1 MRSIPRD
8 IAPVVLK
15 AARQFPAVLVTGPR
29 RAGKTYLLRK
39 LFPHAQYVLLENP
52 DTVERARRD
61 PRGLLDELKTPAIL
75 DEIQNVPELFA
86 YIRARIDA
94 APSRK
99 GQWLITGSQ
108 EAPLMQH
115 VSESMAGR
123 AAILNLMPLSYR
135 ELGKVSLVIGGFA
148 EVLAAPTGRQLWYD
162 SYIQTYLERDLRQI
176 LNVRDLAT
184 FRRFLSLLAAR
195 HGQQLNRT
203 DLSGPLGVS
212 VPTISQWLNVLEI
225 TGQILVLPPWFEN
238 VGKRIAKSPKVYI
251 ADSGMACHLLGIE
264 SLRLLEK
271 SPFLGAICEGY
282 ITAETLKN
290 QVNAGRRRE
299 AYYYRDKD
307 GLEVD
312 LVLPEA
318 NARWRLVE
326 VKASHTVRP
335 QMAEPI
341 RRLQHAL
348 GERFACGCVV
358 HRASKGGN
366 DTQAM
371 MPGIQALTFE
381 QFLSGQ

>member
-94 APSRK
+94 APSHK

-123 AAILNLMPLSYR
+123 VAILNLMPLSYH
-135 ELGKVSLVIGGFA
+135 ELGKVNLVIGGFA
-148 EVLAAPTGRQLWYD
+148 EVLAAPTSRQLWYD

-176 LNVRDLAT
+176 LNVRDLAS
-184 FRRFLSLLAAR
+184 FRRFLSLLASR

-225 TGQILVLPPWFEN
+225 TGQVLVLPPWFEN
-238 VGKRIAKSPKVYI
+238 VGKRIAKSPKLYI

-264 SLRLLEK
+264 SPRLLEK

-326 VKASHTVRP
+326 IKASHTVRP
-335 QMAEPI
+335 QVAEPI

-348 GERFACGCVV
+348 GERFAGGCVV

-381 QFLSGQ
+381 QFLSRE